1 MRLFTT
7 FLIILAR
14 AFPPRI
20 KVKTH
25 FMERGSRVNHRRVN
39 LNRTKRNLKLATTKI
54 SLYTTVLRPHRRAVV
69 GSVYFLVNMSQIIQ
83 LNFLE

>member
-54 SLYTTVLRPHRRAVV
+54 VCTLLCCDHTAEQSWAAFT
-69 GSVYFLVNMSQIIQ
+69 FW
-83 LNFLE
+83 